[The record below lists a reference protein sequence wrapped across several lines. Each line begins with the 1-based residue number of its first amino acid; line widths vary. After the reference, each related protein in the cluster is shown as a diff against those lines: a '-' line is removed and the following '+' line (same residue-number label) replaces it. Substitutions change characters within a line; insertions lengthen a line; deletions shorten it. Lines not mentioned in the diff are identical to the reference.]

1 MKLPIYTTYLLLSK
15 FQQIKKMEI
24 NMENDTQSN
33 LSKNDSQVVKNTP
46 YKLNQAIRNPAL
58 INLLGNIKGKHLL
71 DLGCNNGDSSREL
84 QSLGATVT
92 GSDYS
97 ADQIELAKSQED
109 GVSYVLT
116 AENSKLAF
124 KNASFDIVTYFS
136 MRSTEHLDEMLA
148 ESSRVLKK
156 SGRILLSFL
165 HPSFIGV
172 GRKVVKTQDGG
183 VGIFVNH
190 YLNEEIRVNS
200 SRQPRSSQDEFHNS
214 IENFTVSDIINKMIK
229 AGFVIQQV
237 SEPRAT
243 DQVQLADPEVRFWS
257 THAARYLI
265 VLANKVK

>member
-1 MKLPIYTTYLLLSK
+1 MAK
-15 FQQIKKMEI
+15 
-24 NMENDTQSN
+24 NTQSN
-33 LSKNDSQVVKNTP
+33 AVKNDSEVGTNSP
-46 YKLNQAIRNPAL
+46 SKLNQAIRNPAL

-71 DLGCNNGDSSREL
+71 DLGCNNGASSREL

-92 GSDYS
+92 GTDYS
-97 ADQIELAKSQED
+97 ANQIELAKSQED

-116 AENSKLAF
+116 AENSKLAL
-124 KNASFDIVTYFS
+124 KNASFDVVTYFS

-172 GRKVVKTQDGG
+172 GRKVIKSQDGR

-190 YLNEEIRVNS
+190 YLTEEIRANTPRQPES
-200 SRQPRSSQDEFHNS
+200 SRDEFHNP
-214 IENFTVSDIINKMIK
+214 IENFTVSDIINKVIK

-243 DQVQLADPEVRFWS
+243 DQAQLADPEVRFWS